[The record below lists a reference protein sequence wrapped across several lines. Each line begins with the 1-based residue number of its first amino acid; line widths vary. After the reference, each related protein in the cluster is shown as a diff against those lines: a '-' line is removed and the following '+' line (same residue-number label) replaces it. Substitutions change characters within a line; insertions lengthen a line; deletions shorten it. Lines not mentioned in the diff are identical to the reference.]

1 MVLHGLPVKQL
12 LEKGPLMLRRIHIKN
27 YKSLVNLEVTL
38 DSLVVI
44 FGPNGAGKSNFL
56 DALQVLSRLA
66 SSRTLK
72 DAFEPPYRGT
82 PLESFTFGAQGIKG
96 LLEREA
102 VSFSIEA
109 DVELSDAVMEKVNR
123 QIREMKRARP
133 SESGDG
139 PGTEAGKL
147 SVVRERNLRYRI
159 EVEILP
165 KLGILRVADEY
176 LTALNSE
183 GEPTR
188 KRRPFMEQ
196 VENRLHLRMEG
207 QAHPMYYERHLDHSI
222 LSLPLYPPHY
232 PHLVAMRQELASW
245 FFFYFEPRERMR
257 AANPV
262 KEVRHIGLM
271 GEELA
276 AFLNTLRAL
285 DPAQFRAVEKSLR
298 MVIPSMTGI
307 DVGVNSLG
315 EVELR
320 VLEGEDRTPIPARVL
335 SEGTLRVLGLLALGG
350 AKDPPALIGFEEP
363 ENGIHPR
370 RIKLVAEYL
379 KTRAETK
386 LTQII
391 VTTHSPILPDLIAD
405 SSLFVCRKQ
414 PGGTTIETYQHWGPL
429 GRRPGIEEA
438 LDDEQE
444 SLKVSERMMR
454 GDFDA

>member
-1 MVLHGLPVKQL
+1 MVSFGLPLEWL
-12 LEKGPLMLRRIHIKN
+12 LGKGSLMLRRIHIKN

-56 DALQVLSRLA
+56 DALHLLSRLA
-66 SSRTLK
+66 TSRTLK

-82 PLESFTFGAQGIKG
+82 PLESFTFGAKGIKG
-96 LLEREA
+96 LLEQEA

-109 DVELSDAVMEKVNR
+109 DVELSGSVMDKVNR
-123 QIREMKRARP
+123 QIREMRRARS
-133 SESGDG
+133 SETGNGSSSD
-139 PGTEAGKL
+139 TKKL
-147 SVVRERNLRYRI
+147 SFVRERSLRYRI
-159 EVEILP
+159 EIEILP
-165 KLGILRVADEY
+165 RSGILRVADEY

-183 GEPTR
+183 GEPRGKR
-188 KRRPFMEQ
+188 KPFMER
-196 VENRLHLRMEG
+196 VRDHLHLRMEG
-207 QAHPMYYERHLDHSI
+207 QDRPIHHELHLDHSI

-262 KEVRHIGLM
+262 REVRHIGLM

-276 AFLNTLRAL
+276 AFLNTLHAL
-285 DPAQFRAVEKSLR
+285 DLPQFQAVEKSLR
-298 MVIPSMTGI
+298 LMIPSMTGI

-320 VLEGEDRTPIPARVL
+320 VLEGAARTPIPARVL
-335 SEGTLRVLGLLALGG
+335 SEGTLRILGLLALGG

-363 ENGIHPR
+363 ENGIHFR
-370 RIKLVAEYL
+370 RIKLIAEYL
-379 KTRAETK
+379 KTQAELG

-391 VTTHSPILPDLIAD
+391 VTTHSPILSDLMAD
-405 SSLFVCRKQ
+405 RSLFVCRKGR
-414 PGGTTIETYQHWGPL
+414 GGTVIESYGQWGPL
-429 GRRPGIEEA
+429 TRRQGVERVV
-438 LDDEQE
+438 DDEHE
-444 SLKVSERMMR
+444 TLKVSERMMR